1 MNGSEPM
8 KNKIYFSKSN
18 TVPKVTVDKIRR
30 YILKFDVEIKE
41 FTGGTYNNSVMN
53 DCEYLIVL
61 PPGMSETSKKPTF
74 FNVGRG
80 IYQQTQYFYDTQR
93 KSNNIL
99 FVSRYHFNPNS
110 GEIDFIGFSKT
121 THWSVTNHT
130 DYVNYGQIYLNNYEI
145 DIHDYFSLKKPADSL
160 GEIIDS
166 NGWMVIPCNTSE
178 PIAEWDEIYSEWFTE
193 PTKVSK
199 KLNIPDLVVNPEDP
213 EDYSL
218 LLTI

>member
-1 MNGSEPM
+1 M

-18 TVPKVTVDKIRR
+18 AVPKVTVDKIRR

-41 FTGGTYNNSVMN
+41 FTGGTYNNSVMD

-80 IYQQTQYFYDTQR
+80 IYQQTQYFYDTQK

-99 FVSRYHFNPNS
+99 FVSRYHFDPNS
-110 GEIDFIGFSKT
+110 GEIDFIRFSKT
-121 THWSVTNHT
+121 SHWAVTNHT
-130 DYVNYGQIYLNNYEI
+130 DYVNYGQIYLSSNEI
-145 DIHDYFSLKKPADSL
+145 YSSDYFSTKKSADSPEEL
-160 GEIIDS
+160 IDS
-166 NGWMVIPCNTSE
+166 NGWRVIPCNTSE
-178 PIAEWDEIYSEWFTE
+178 PISEWDEIYSEWFTE
-193 PTKVSK
+193 PVYMDK
-199 KLNIPDLVVNPEDP
+199 KLDITDPIVNPADP